1 MNQIIGIAAAF
12 VCLPFLTRIKKL
24 GFGGALMITGLLMS
38 LFAGIDLT
46 TVKDSFVGVFT
57 STSLQNSMLA
67 VLMIGMLGTIL
78 KHYGILEKIV
88 RNLEVVI
95 RNPKIILMILPA
107 VLGMLPVPGGAMLS
121 APFVK
126 DIGDKLNLPANRRT
140 VINLSFRHVAAMF
153 LVPFSS
159 AMLLIDS
166 ILPEIGIYRLIAL
179 NIPLA
184 ICYVIAAYQLFLRN
198 VAYEPTPLQGSAGMA
213 VKNLVINFFPIYS
226 IVLINLIFG
235 CPMWVSVLSSI
246 ILTIFL
252 CQEKKTY
259 LQTAWRGINFNT
271 LYMLIGVYFVQNL
284 ITSQD
289 GVMQMCTNLFLA
301 SSGFGALL
309 VIMLIAVVLGLA
321 TGLNLVSMGILLPLI
336 QMLPI
341 SVEEKLIYVFFVCV
355 WAFIGY
361 YYSPLHLCQILS
373 NAYMGCSL
381 GDATKENIKLM
392 PVLAIA
398 SFALFYLYRLIL
410 L

>member
-1 MNQIIGIAAAF
+1 MNQILGIAAAF

-38 LFAGIDLT
+38 LFAGIDFT
-46 TVKDSFVGVFT
+46 TVKDSFLAVFT
-57 STSLQNSMLA
+57 SPSLQNSMLA
-67 VLMIGMLGTIL
+67 VIMIGMLGTIL

-88 RNLEVVI
+88 RNLEVLI
-95 RNPKIILMILPA
+95 HNPKIILMILPA

-126 DIGDKLNLPANRRT
+126 DIGDKLHLPANRKT

-159 AMLLIDS
+159 SMLLIDS
-166 ILPEIGIYRLIAL
+166 ILPEIGIYHLILL

-184 ICYVIAAYQLFLRN
+184 VFYVMAAYQLFLRN
-198 VAYEPTPLQGSAGMA
+198 VAYEPTSRQGSAAEA
-213 VKNLVINFFPIYS
+213 VKNLIINFFPIYS

-235 CPMWVSVLSSI
+235 FPMWVSVLISV
-246 ILTIFL
+246 ILTVFL
-252 CQEKKTY
+252 CREKSTY
-259 LQTAWRGINFNT
+259 LQTAWKGVNFNT

-284 ITSQD
+284 IKSQD
-289 GVMQMCTNLFLA
+289 GVMKLCADLFLA
-301 SSGFGALL
+301 SSGFGVLL

-321 TGLNLVSMGILLPLI
+321 TGLNLVSLGILLPLI

-355 WAFIGY
+355 WSFIGY

-373 NAYMGCSL
+373 NSYMGCST
-381 GDATKENIKLM
+381 GEATRENIKLM
-392 PVLAIA
+392 PVLAAA
-398 SFALFYLYRLIL
+398 SFILFYVYRWIL